1 MMKSDEKEESMMLEP
16 QNPEENM
23 TNEEEESLQSGTPR
37 IEEVPMMW
45 VMHFKKLALHSMS
58 AIEKDDIGDCQRK
71 KQHNV

>member
-1 MMKSDEKEESMMLEP
+1 
-16 QNPEENM
+16 M